1 MTVVT
6 TILLFFLIIVFDV
19 HCGPT
24 PTNDDT
30 LLDKSLKTFKKDF
43 NKLTENAEEFI
54 EDFVHQVEEAGK
66 LVGAGNIQ
74 SITEFIF
81 ITRKTYLVYQSDDE
95 FNWHDAT
102 TTKPPYHL
110 VSSIALAYNTFLLS
124 GFMVEYGNND
134 TPYNHHL
141 CPIRLQ

>member
-24 PTNDDT
+24 TTKDET

-66 LVGAGNIQ
+66 LVGAGNFQ
-74 SITEFIF
+74 SI
-81 ITRKTYLVYQSDDE
+81 S
-95 FNWHDAT
+95 
-102 TTKPPYHL
+102 
-110 VSSIALAYNTFLLS
+110 
-124 GFMVEYGNND
+124 
-134 TPYNHHL
+134 
-141 CPIRLQ
+141 